1 LGRCQWWQL
10 FSKGDLIMRKVLL
23 ATTALVAMS
32 VTAAQADISISGN
45 YEWEY
50 TTNDAGTG
58 WGDDGHINIK
68 ATNAADNGMTFT
80 AVSVI
85 TNSADNVTG
94 AAHAAGF
101 GAVEA
106 AYIQIDGDFGT
117 LILGDYDDS
126 MAKVMDGA
134 LGSNNDIETQV
145 ALGSADTAVGIGAAA
160 DIQWKSPNMSGFQV
174 GLSKDLTDSDTVTT
188 DGKSDMIVS
197 YTMGGI
203 SGHYASSEDDSN
215 FGIKGSI
222 AGFTVAAGQSKT
234 DGTKAKANDLAVKYT
249 LGNGITI
256 AALSANGTNTAGAK
270 TKASNFGASY
280 SIVPGVKLNA
290 ETGKV
295 GTQNYS
301 WVAVN
306 MSF

>member
-1 LGRCQWWQL
+1 
-10 FSKGDLIMRKVLL
+10 MRKVLL
-23 ATTALVAMS
+23 ATTSLVAMS

-68 ATNAADNGMTFT
+68 ATNAADNGLTFT
-80 AVSVI
+80 AVSVL
-85 TNSADNVTG
+85 TNSSD
-94 AAHAAGF
+94 AAAA
-101 GAVEA
+101 AASAEA
-106 AYIQIDGDFGT
+106 AYIQVDGDFGT

-126 MAKVMDGA
+126 MATSMDGA
-134 LGSNNDIETQV
+134 LGNNNDIETQV
-145 ALGSADTAVGIGAAA
+145 ALGAASTTIGIGAAA
-160 DIQWKSPNMSGFQV
+160 DIMWKSPNMSGFQV
-174 GLSKDLTDSDTVTT
+174 GLSKDLTDADASAT
-188 DGKSDMIVS
+188 DGKSDMIVTYS
-197 YTMGGI
+197 MGGI
-203 SGHYASSEDDSN
+203 SGHYASSDDDSN
-215 FGIKGSI
+215 FGLKGSL

-234 DGTKAKANDLAVKYT
+234 DGTSVKANDIAVKYT
-249 LGNGITI
+249 LGNGITV
-256 AALSANGTNTAGAK
+256 AALSANGTDSAGAK

-280 SIVPGVKLNA
+280 TLVPGVKLNA

-295 GTQNYS
+295 DDANYT